1 AGLVATALAALT
13 WALSQ
18 IGRGEPRAATPPDMT
33 TVAVGVFGLAGLGV
47 YVLWERVSAHPM
59 TPPRLAESRV
69 FVGLNAATLLI
80 YAGLSIM
87 FFLLPFDLV
96 DRRGLSPTS
105 AGLVLLPFTLAVGL
119 LSQFFGG
126 LANRFGAGLML
137 VVGAGGASIAYV
149 WMAVAQDALLMFGV
163 IRPGGHTLARVQPF
177 EPALTSISVACS
189 RQRRS
194 DFGVNAGRIR
204 AWRAEA
210 ATMECDRSP
219 RGSEPDIVEWISL
232 RRGH

>member
-1 AGLVATALAALT
+1 LAALT

-18 IGRGEPRAATPPDMT
+18 IGRGQPRAASSFPPDTT
-33 TVAVGVFGLAGLGV
+33 TVAVGVLGLAGLGV
-47 YVLWERVSAHPM
+47 YVLWERVSTHPM
-59 TPPRLAESRV
+59 TPPRLAENRV
-69 FVGLNAATLLI
+69 FVGLNAATMLI
-80 YAGLSIM
+80 SAGLSIM

-149 WMAVAQDALLMFGV
+149 WMAVAQD
-163 IRPGGHTLARVQPF
+163 
-177 EPALTSISVACS
+177 
-189 RQRRS
+189 
-194 DFGVNAGRIR
+194 
-204 AWRAEA
+204 
-210 ATMECDRSP
+210 
-219 RGSEPDIVEWISL
+219 
-232 RRGH
+232 